1 MYFFNN
7 VQKELWQVYTKK
19 TSKTSI
25 WNPPNS
31 FILISIPSPKTSLNS
46 MPLPPHHGMKDLA
59 GALRVTSLTER
70 VGEMIFYSTRIVLKT
85 FLNEKWSPFLVIFC
99 YKFFRSELFQNV
111 EKYNNLYMSIQ
122 YSKKLLC
129 CSWSVQS
136 IFVESTCL
144 QQFPFRHPHPRASD
158 CSLCF
163 TTVVLSFQQK
173 WNFVGNDSIPPV
185 LNYLSMPDW
194 TLNIPESCLGC
205 FIGLSYLKLR
215 AHTWKLMI
223 WRLFSGV
230 FTVGS
235 REGIFILYI
244 ISS

>member
-1 MYFFNN
+1 MASLY
-7 VQKELWQVYTKK
+7 QK
-19 TSKTSI
+19 TSKMSI
-25 WNPPNS
+25 WNPANS

-46 MPLPPHHGMKDLA
+46 MPLLPHHGMKDL
-59 GALRVTSLTER
+59 GHALRVTSLTER
-70 VGEMIFYSTRIVLKT
+70 VGEMISYTTRIVLKT
-85 FLNEKWSPFLVIFC
+85 FLIEKWSPFLLIVC
-99 YKFFRSELFQNV
+99 YKFFRSELFSKRLKKIQ
-111 EKYNNLYMSIQ
+111 YMSILRN
-122 YSKKLLC
+122 SC
-129 CSWSVQS
+129 CSWSLQS
-136 IFVESTCL
+136 KKIESTCL

-194 TLNIPESCLGC
+194 TLNIPESWLAC

-223 WRLFSGV
+223 WKLFSGG

-235 REGIFILYI
+235 RKGIFILYI